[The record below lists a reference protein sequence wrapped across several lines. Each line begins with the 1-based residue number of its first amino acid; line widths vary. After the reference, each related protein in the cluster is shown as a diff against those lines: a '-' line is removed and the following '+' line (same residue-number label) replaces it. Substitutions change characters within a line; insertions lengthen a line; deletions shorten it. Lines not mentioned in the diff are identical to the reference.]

1 MKSAGYQA
9 ALESA
14 ADKLLEALRGDS
26 PDSLLALMT
35 DDVVLMPPHEP
46 VLKGKAAVRTWYEQ
60 FGCGIGSRTGAGSS
74 SARSGTARHHWVV
87 DSMAHQTRN
96 VTRFLLSLIGLI
108 LLDATSPSAAAF
120 GQKSSLPGRTVDIK
134 VGEYYILAPDSIS
147 AGLVTLRLSQT
158 GDVVKPFP
166 ADMEK
171 LKADPTYHFHM
182 IWLVRLDSAKTIAD
196 LLEAERDRAPT
207 PWARIMGGPGFAD
220 APESSNVTMTLKPG
234 NYALVCYV
242 GSAREDRNR
251 YHLLKGM
258 IRPLTVVGRSAPSSL
273 PSPTLTIV
281 LRDSVVEMPAR
292 LSPRAYR
299 ILVRNKGKRASDFG
313 ISRVKPGYTIDQ
325 AKAWRS
331 PLLTKPPRHA
341 VGGLVWIAADSA
353 LMTSVTLKPGDYFFG
368 NKHVVV
374 TRR

>member
-1 MKSAGYQA
+1 MPRQTGKSRRFLVFLTGLTLLAATSLSTA
-9 ALESA
+9 ALA
-14 ADKLLEALRGDS
+14 QD
-26 PDSLLALMT
+26 
-35 DDVVLMPPHEP
+35 
-46 VLKGKAAVRTWYEQ
+46 
-60 FGCGIGSRTGAGSS
+60 
-74 SARSGTARHHWVV
+74 
-87 DSMAHQTRN
+87 
-96 VTRFLLSLIGLI
+96 
-108 LLDATSPSAAAF
+108 
-120 GQKSSLPGRTVDIK
+120 SSLPGRVVDIK

-158 GDVVKPFP
+158 GDVIKPFP
-166 ADMEK
+166 ADMAK

-196 LLEAERDRAPT
+196 LLRAEGDHAPT

-220 APESSNVTMTLKPG
+220 APESSNVTMNLKPG

-258 IRPLTVVGRSAPSSL
+258 IRPLTVVGRSASSSL
-273 PSPTLTIV
+273 PSPTLTII
-281 LRDSVVEMPAR
+281 LRDSAVEMPDT
-292 LSPRAYR
+292 LSPGPYR
-299 ILVRNKGKRASDFG
+299 ILVRNKGNRASELA
-313 ISRVKPGYTIDQ
+313 ISRLKRGYTIEQ
-325 AKAWRS
+325 AKAWRGRF
-331 PLLTKPPRHA
+331 LTEPPKHA

-368 NKHVVV
+368 DRHVAV